1 MIEKRWEPTLNGE
14 TAIEKLQLEKGF
26 DSYETLHQWSIK
38 NTCEFWSNA
47 WDDNNVIGD
56 KGSTYFVQGSDF
68 ISSQFFPQARLNV
81 AENLLAH
88 GDADE
93 VAIVSIL
100 ETGVRAEITWAQ
112 LRIKVAATAAAMRA
126 EGVVAGDRVVAWVPN
141 VTETIIYG
149 LGALSIGA
157 IVSTASPDFA
167 PHAVEDRFGQVEPK
181 LLLAA
186 DGYNYNGKYFDC
198 TEKSLD
204 IEKMLPTLN
213 KTVRHVA
220 FKSWYV

>member
-1 MIEKRWEPTLNGE
+1 MIEKLWEPTLNGE
-14 TAIEKLQLEKGF
+14 TAIEKLLVEKGF
-26 DSYETLHQWSIK
+26 DSYATLHQWSVK
-38 NTCEFWSNA
+38 NPGEFWSHA
-47 WDDNNVIGD
+47 WDDNNVIGV
-56 KGSTYFVQGSDF
+56 KGTTPYVKGTDF
-68 ISSQFFPQARLNV
+68 ISSRFFPEARLNV

-167 PHAVEDRFGQVEPK
+167 PHAVEDRFGQVEPN
-181 LLLAA
+181 LLC
-186 DGYNYNGKYFDC
+186 G
-198 TEKSLD
+198 
-204 IEKMLPTLN
+204 LN
-213 KTVRHVA
+213 L
-220 FKSWYV
+220 